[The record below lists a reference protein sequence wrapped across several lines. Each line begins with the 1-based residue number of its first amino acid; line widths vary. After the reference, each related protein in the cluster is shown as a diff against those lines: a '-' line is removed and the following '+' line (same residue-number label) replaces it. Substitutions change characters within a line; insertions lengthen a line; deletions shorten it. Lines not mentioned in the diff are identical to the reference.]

1 MEEKEKK
8 EEEDDQ
14 RPAGLLSSQL
24 LLRRS
29 VYEVALHPAGPLH
42 PAVLTWTR
50 AHLPSR
56 LGESP
61 PGPPSVSSSRAYSIV
76 DPLLLSA
83 HAPRLLLSLR

>member
-1 MEEKEKK
+1 MEKEKK

-24 LLRRS
+24 RLRRS
-29 VYEVALHPAGPLH
+29 VYEVALHPGVPLH

-61 PGPPSVSSSRAYSIV
+61 PRAAV
-76 DPLLLSA
+76 RQLVQ
-83 HAPRLLLSLR
+83 SLFYC